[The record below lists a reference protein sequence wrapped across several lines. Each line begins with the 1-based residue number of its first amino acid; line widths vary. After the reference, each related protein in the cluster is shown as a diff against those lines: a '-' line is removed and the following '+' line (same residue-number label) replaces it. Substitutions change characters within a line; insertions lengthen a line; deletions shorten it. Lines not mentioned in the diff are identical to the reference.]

1 MLKLFE
7 IANQA
12 MTAQQQRMTAV
23 ASNMA
28 NVDSVS
34 SNAATGY
41 KARRVVFQM
50 QQVGNDPQA
59 ASVGV
64 AKVVEDQRPMKAVYQ
79 PGHPLADDKGYIYM
93 PNVNPV
99 EEMTDM
105 MSASR
110 SFQMNADVMNA
121 AKQMAQ
127 KAIQLGAE

>member
-34 SNAATGY
+34 SNASNGY
-41 KARRVVFQM
+41 KARRVVFQV
-50 QQVGNDPQA
+50 QPIGNDPQA

-64 AKVVEDQRPMKAVYQ
+64 SKVVEDQRPMKAVYQ